1 MAFNRRRGKAW
12 SPGKSKAKPR
22 GLWSEIR
29 KFTRNVISSEPIDKK
44 TEKVKMKRS
53 DISKELHRNK
63 KNGNQEM
70 TTRDYMAKGMRHAYK
85 KIQDIGGGNKNPRW

>member
-1 MAFNRRRGKAW
+1 MANIPKRGHPPKSNRGVW
-12 SPGKSKAKPR
+12 SK
-22 GLWSEIR
+22 IR
-29 KFTRNVISSEPIDKK
+29 KFTRNIISSEPIVKK